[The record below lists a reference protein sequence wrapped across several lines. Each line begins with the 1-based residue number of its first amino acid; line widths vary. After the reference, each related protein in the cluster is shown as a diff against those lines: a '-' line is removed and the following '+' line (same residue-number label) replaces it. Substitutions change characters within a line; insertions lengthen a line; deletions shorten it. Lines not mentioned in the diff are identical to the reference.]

1 MCGLPGI
8 PPDSLLSST
17 RISVMLT
24 MLASIST
31 ARRSEPRESR
41 SKCPVGAEVDAEMI
55 ADVVADM
62 AAVADMEIAG
72 LPLVARDPTSA
83 AGLRPETGLPT
94 AVTPDPDP
102 VAVKTARWREM
113 AEIDA
118 RCHL

>member
-62 AAVADMEIAG
+62 EIAG